1 MVAAGAPLISEMR
14 QPCSW
19 DKPSAVAAFFRLRRS
34 RDGRHASQSANKL
47 RTSFLH
53 IAETDCVADDAV
65 RCQPVSGIEFPG
77 NREINREFCKFGP
90 FLAILAPNRRAN
102 SMDCSKNSLCT
113 GTGNFL
119 EDYRENRVFL

>member
-1 MVAAGAPLISEMR
+1 MLVADPPRRASSVATAHQSGWR
-14 QPCSW
+14 GCPCMQLGGS
-19 DKPSAVAAFFRLRRS
+19 
-34 RDGRHASQSANKL
+34 HASEK
-47 RTSFLH
+47 RF
-53 IAETDCVADDAV
+53 AETDCVADDAV

>member
-1 MVAAGAPLISEMR
+1 VRERA
-14 QPCSW
+14 
-19 DKPSAVAAFFRLRRS
+19 
-34 RDGRHASQSANKL
+34 
-47 RTSFLH
+47 
-53 IAETDCVADDAV
+53 AETDCVADDAV